1 MSYTKS
7 KHFIKSKLREE
18 TSLVS
23 AQSEFERDDD
33 DPLSI
38 RSLSITS
45 LGIIFA
51 LLTFLLPS
59 ISILIGRPFSLG
71 NEIIFNHNFE
81 KDDDDPLSIRS
92 LSITSL
98 GIIFAFLTIFLPS
111 ISILIGRPL
120 SQGNEIIHNHD
131 FKKDG
136 P

>member
-7 KHFIKSKLREE
+7 KQFIQSKSSEE
-18 TSLVS
+18 SSHGSSLGD
-23 AQSEFERDDD
+23 FERDDD

-38 RSLSITS
+38 RSLSVTS

-51 LLTFLLPS
+51 
-59 ISILIGRPFSLG
+59 I
-71 NEIIFNHNFE
+71 
-81 KDDDDPLSIRS
+81 
-92 LSITSL
+92 
-98 GIIFAFLTIFLPS
+98 LTIFLPS

-120 SQGNEIIHNHD
+120 SKGNEIIHNHD

>member
-7 KHFIKSKLREE
+7 KHFIKSKSSEE
-18 TSLVS
+18 SSLGS
-23 AQSEFERDDD
+23 HQSDFERDDD

-59 ISILIGRPFSLG
+59 ISILIGRP
-71 NEIIFNHNFE
+71 
-81 KDDDDPLSIRS
+81 
-92 LSITSL
+92 
-98 GIIFAFLTIFLPS
+98 
-111 ISILIGRPL
+111 L
-120 SQGNEIIHNHD
+120 SQGNEVIFNYD

-136 P
+136 S

>member
-7 KHFIKSKLREE
+7 KQFIQSKSREE
-18 TSLVS
+18 SSYAS
-23 AQSEFERDDD
+23 AISDFERDDD

-51 LLTFLLPS
+51 
-59 ISILIGRPFSLG
+59 I
-71 NEIIFNHNFE
+71 
-81 KDDDDPLSIRS
+81 
-92 LSITSL
+92 
-98 GIIFAFLTIFLPS
+98 LTIFLPS
-111 ISILIGRPL
+111 MSILIGRPL

>member
-7 KHFIKSKLREE
+7 KHFIKSKLSEE
-18 TSLVS
+18 SSPGS

-59 ISILIGRPFSLG
+59 ISILIGRPFSQE
-71 NEIIFNHNFE
+71 NEIIYRN
-81 KDDDDPLSIRS
+81 
-92 LSITSL
+92 
-98 GIIFAFLTIFLPS
+98 
-111 ISILIGRPL
+111 
-120 SQGNEIIHNHD
+120 

-136 P
+136 S

>member
-7 KHFIKSKLREE
+7 KQFIQSKSSEE
-18 TSLVS
+18 SSHGS
-23 AQSEFERDDD
+23 ARSDFERD
-33 DPLSI
+33 
-38 RSLSITS
+38 
-45 LGIIFA
+45 
-51 LLTFLLPS
+51 
-59 ISILIGRPFSLG
+59 
-71 NEIIFNHNFE
+71 
-81 KDDDDPLSIRS
+81 DDDDPLSIRS

>member
-7 KHFIKSKLREE
+7 KQFIQSKSSEE
-18 TSLVS
+18 STYGS
-23 AQSEFERDDD
+23 ARNDFEIDDD

-38 RSLSITS
+38 KSLSITS

-51 LLTFLLPS
+51 
-59 ISILIGRPFSLG
+59 I
-71 NEIIFNHNFE
+71 
-81 KDDDDPLSIRS
+81 
-92 LSITSL
+92 
-98 GIIFAFLTIFLPS
+98 LTIFLPS
-111 ISILIGRPL
+111 ISILIWRPL

>member
-1 MSYTKS
+1 MSYTKT
-7 KHFIKSKLREE
+7 KHFIKSKPGEE
-18 TSLVS
+18 SSHGS
-23 AQSEFERDDD
+23 AQSDSERDDD

-45 LGIIFA
+45 LGF
-51 LLTFLLPS
+51 
-59 ISILIGRPFSLG
+59 
-71 NEIIFNHNFE
+71 
-81 KDDDDPLSIRS
+81 
-92 LSITSL
+92 
-98 GIIFAFLTIFLPS
+98 IFAFLTIFLPT

>member
-7 KHFIKSKLREE
+7 KQFIQSKSSEE
-18 TSLVS
+18 SSHDS
-23 AQSEFERDDD
+23 ARSDFERDDD

-51 LLTFLLPS
+51 
-59 ISILIGRPFSLG
+59 I
-71 NEIIFNHNFE
+71 
-81 KDDDDPLSIRS
+81 
-92 LSITSL
+92 
-98 GIIFAFLTIFLPS
+98 LTIFLPK
-111 ISILIGRPL
+111 IIILIGRPL
-120 SQGNEIIHNHD
+120 SQGNDIIHIHD

>member
-1 MSYTKS
+1 MSYTKLKQFIQS
-7 KHFIKSKLREE
+7 KSSEE
-18 TSLVS
+18 SSHDS
-23 AQSEFERDDD
+23 ARSDFERDDD

-51 LLTFLLPS
+51 
-59 ISILIGRPFSLG
+59 I
-71 NEIIFNHNFE
+71 
-81 KDDDDPLSIRS
+81 
-92 LSITSL
+92 
-98 GIIFAFLTIFLPS
+98 LTIFLPS

-120 SQGNEIIHNHD
+120 SKGNEILHNHN